1 MSHDLWFAVPFYAK
15 DATFCGMKIK
25 IHRNMEGYF
34 FPSKISAT
42 DKVKANSLL
51 IAHLKSLF
59 PEASYFQSPIASEIK
74 DVFLSNLHDATCF
87 FADPKEK
94 ISISCFEQDHLN
106 LCLHTYCLEFKKI
119 YDEIKSYSSKLE
131 TVFSFAKDPHVGYLT
146 ALPENS
152 GSGISFEAY
161 LFCPH
166 LKGDVEIHPLFS
178 FESFNNLSKFYILKT
193 KNSASFDL
201 ADLISLVLEQIKKI
215 KNLSEEITSNIFKT
229 NKDLILDEV
238 SKSLA
243 FLKGSYRLNYLDT
256 FENLLT
262 LKMGFHLGLL
272 SGIKEDLFLNLLLQ
286 AQRHFLSVYF
296 KTENSSD
303 DWLHERATWM
313 QESLKNVVLNV
324 LA

>member
-1 MSHDLWFAVPFYAK
+1 MSPDLWFAVPFYAK

-34 FPSKISAT
+34 FPSKISAN
-42 DKVKANSLL
+42 DKVKASSLL

-59 PEASYFQSPIASEIK
+59 PEASYFQPPIGNEIK
-74 DVFLSNLHDATCF
+74 DVFFSNLHDATCF
-87 FADPKEK
+87 FSDSKEK

-106 LCLHTYCLEFKKI
+106 LCLHSYSLEFKKI
-119 YDEIKSYSSKLE
+119 YDDIKNYGSKLE
-131 TVFSFAKDPHVGYLT
+131 TVFSFAKDPRIGYLT

-152 GSGISFEAY
+152 GSGVSFEAY

-166 LKGDVEIHPLFS
+166 LKETLEIHPLFS
-178 FESFNNLSKFYILKT
+178 FESFNNLSRFYILKT

-215 KNLSEEITSNIFKT
+215 QALSEEVSSVIFKK

-243 FLKGSYRLNYLDT
+243 LLKGSYRLNYLDT

-272 SGIKEDLFLNLLLQ
+272 SGMQEDLFLNLLLQ

-296 KTENSSD
+296 KIENSSD

-313 QESLKNVVLNV
+313 QESLKNVTLNV
-324 LA
+324 VE